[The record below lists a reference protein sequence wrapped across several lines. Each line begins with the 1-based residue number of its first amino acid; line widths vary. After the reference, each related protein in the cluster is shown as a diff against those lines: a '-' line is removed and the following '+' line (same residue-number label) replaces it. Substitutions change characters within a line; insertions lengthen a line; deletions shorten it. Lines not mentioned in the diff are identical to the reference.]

1 MFHSN
6 MTSENK
12 SEKVKKDGNSVWIYA
27 NFKLK
32 AKQQSWGLKKKVDYL
47 PDPGSLSLPGLKS
60 QQEECKMG
68 GLGFGF
74 LSFPFLFPF

>member
-1 MFHSN
+1 MEIVCEF
-6 MTSENK
+6 MQTS
-12 SEKVKKDGNSVWIYA
+12 SW
-27 NFKLK
+27 
-32 AKQQSWGLKKKVDYL
+32 KQSSRAEVLKKKVDYL

-74 LSFPFLFPF
+74 LSFSFLFPF